1 MIALHAS
8 SMPEQIGLNISTEI
22 IMKYSKKSIENARS
36 FLLSHLSPGMTI
48 YTKVNH
54 VSRSRMSRSISA
66 YYIEDNKPYNISYY
80 VCILFGSSLDSHSA
94 VPMSGCGMDMGFQL
108 VYSLSRILYHS
119 TGFTCIGKGCPS
131 NDHFN
136 GDRSYEPHTHS
147 DAGYALRQSWL

>member
-22 IMKYSKKSIENARS
+22 IMKYSKKAIENARS

-94 VPMSGCGMDMGFQL
+94 VPMSGCGMDMGFQ
-108 VYSLSRILYHS
+108 
-119 TGFTCIGKGCPS
+119 
-131 NDHFN
+131 
-136 GDRSYEPHTHS
+136 
-147 DAGYALRQSWL
+147 A